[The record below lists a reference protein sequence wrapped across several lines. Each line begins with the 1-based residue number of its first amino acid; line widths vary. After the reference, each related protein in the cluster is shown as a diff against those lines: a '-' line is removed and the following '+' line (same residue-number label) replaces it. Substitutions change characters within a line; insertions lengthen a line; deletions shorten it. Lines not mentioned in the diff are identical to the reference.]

1 MVLLALPPA
10 DHLLIERD
18 RGQFVPSRRRCMM
31 ANVRAERLLKIPA
44 EPSPELLIPGAA
56 AQTRVVSM
64 AGIRLDP
71 PKSTR
76 LFKGIICDDISEFE
90 SHMPSQAVGS
100 LPTNRMSLKTARH
113 RVPALRGSATDGAC
127 HGRSFKSSF
136 ATRSPRS
143 LEQVKRSC
151 NIKAFAS
158 AASAASVRLM
168 AASRRTTEAPP
179 WPSSRRGRISERPY
193 GCRPR
198 PLVLWF
204 AYILSG
210 TMRLEQVDANKRCAS
225 N

>member
-1 MVLLALPPA
+1 MW
-10 DHLLIERD
+10 
-18 RGQFVPSRRRCMM
+18 S
-31 ANVRAERLLKIPA
+31 
-44 EPSPELLIPGAA
+44 S
-56 AQTRVVSM
+56 RVVARSIAKM
-64 AGIRLDP
+64 RLKAASSNAKVSAAGIRLDSL
-71 PKSTR
+71 KIY
-76 LFKGIICDDISEFE
+76 LAFNVIICDDISEFE
-90 SHMPSQAVGS
+90 SYMAGQAVGS

-151 NIKAFAS
+151 NIKSFAS

>member
-1 MVLLALPPA
+1 MPRPIVQIIL
-10 DHLLIERD
+10 RD
-18 RGQFVPSRRRCMM
+18 EVS
-31 ANVRAERLLKIPA
+31 
-44 EPSPELLIPGAA
+44 
-56 AQTRVVSM
+56 AQSGTIKR
-64 AGIRLDP
+64 
-71 PKSTR
+71 
-76 LFKGIICDDISEFE
+76 
-90 SHMPSQAVGS
+90 S
-100 LPTNRMSLKTARH
+100 LEQVKRSLEQVK
-113 RVPALRGSATDGAC
+113 
-127 HGRSFKSSF
+127 
-136 ATRSPRS
+136 RS